1 LSRPPNTY
9 TVLGPNAFAQDFDS
23 LQAIVDWFYF
33 QGPFEIDIDPDA
45 PHSWH
50 FADGWCIQ
58 HNP

>member
-1 LSRPPNTY
+1 M
-9 TVLGPNAFAQDFDS
+9 LGPNAFAQDFDS